1 MFWLQI
7 WILFIC
13 DVSWVFKKDLDTVRN
28 VLGQGSQILQ
38 LSSINP
44 LTFSLQIPSFYC
56 ILWFMF
62 SILAVL
68 FTQKVSYLLIFEMNA
83 SGDAGSSEI
92 PKNFKFNFLT
102 SNFPIS
108 QNSPAKNLN
117 KKKLCYF
124 LDTNWTRILWL
135 LYGEKNGKIMKVS
148 LKKFFYSLEKLD
160 F

>member
-7 WILFIC
+7 WVVFIC
-13 DVSWVFKKDLDTVRN
+13 DVCWEFKKDLDRVRN
-28 VLGQGSQILQ
+28 VLGQDSQILHLQ

-83 SGDAGSSEI
+83 SGDAGSSKI
-92 PKNFKFNFLT
+92 SKNFKVHFST

-124 LDTNWTRILWL
+124 SDTNWTRILWL

-148 LKKFFYSLEKLD
+148 LKKIFFIL
-160 F
+160 